1 MGARGYMNER
11 VKLVFLNKQVVSK
24 YKTIPTVFFVFLR
37 RYLPSVVKPHKMLS
51 IVEVSKFDH
60 RDVLPHH
67 NDHRK
72 Y

>member
-1 MGARGYMNER
+1 MNER

-60 RDVLPHH
+60 
-67 NDHRK
+67 
-72 Y
+72 